1 MSEFLSRVV
10 ECISKTTRYP
20 TELLAVDA
28 DIEVDLGIDSV
39 KRVEIVI
46 ALGEEFGVNLVEQ
59 ERDPA
64 VRTIG
69 DIANWVQRFVG
80 DANSDENNSA
90 PSYLTN
96 GHNNGNGHSNGN
108 GRSNGNGHSNG
119 NGNHSSSILHNN
131 GTSNRLDAPQVS
143 AQPPM
148 HTRPSFNQS
157 PQPAWENANQLS
169 QSQPEASLSPSSQPL
184 KGRVALITG
193 SGRGV
198 GQVIAR
204 TLAAHGATVLVN
216 SFHSRDQGDQTTQL
230 IQNQGGQAEHLWGSV
245 AKSEHVDQIFD
256 HIEQRYG
263 GLDILVCNASDGQIG
278 SFMDLTAEDWDRAF
292 RTNVIGHYMCA
303 QRAVPLMRSRGG
315 GSIITMSA
323 IGAHHYVDGLG
334 SQGVAKAAV
343 ESMTKYL
350 ACEVGQFGI
359 RVNSVAAGPIYGDLI
374 SKFPDAA
381 ESRSRWESTSADGEL
396 TSPLDVARTISF
408 LVGDDA
414 RGINGAVWTVDHGFS
429 ATAPGQH
436 RTSSNQAAPASFS
449 VAR

>member
-1 MSEFLSRVV
+1 MMSELLTRVV
-10 ECISKTTRYP
+10 ACISKTTRYP

-28 DIEVDLGIDSV
+28 DIESDLGIDSV

-64 VRTIG
+64 IRTIG
-69 DIANWVQRFVG
+69 DIANWVQRFAG
-80 DANSDENNSA
+80 GS
-90 PSYLTN
+90 N
-96 GHNNGNGHSNGN
+96 GVEQKEDLSSVSNGSSSQNGNGV
-108 GRSNGNGHSNG
+108 
-119 NGNHSSSILHNN
+119 HSSKIAS
-131 GTSNRLDAPQVS
+131 SV
-143 AQPPM
+143 
-148 HTRPSFNQS
+148 SFNRWDAAHAPAPPKMSTQPSLSDS
-157 PQPAWENANQLS
+157 PETAWERESVSRNIQANGS
-169 QSQPEASLSPSSQPL
+169 QAVTYQPL
-184 KGRVALITG
+184 KGRIALITG
-193 SGRGV
+193 SGRSV

-204 TLAAHGATVLVN
+204 TLAAQGATVLVN
-216 SFHSRDQGDQTTQL
+216 SFHSREQGEQTAQL
-230 IQNQGGQAEHLWGSV
+230 IQSQGGNAEHLWGSV
-245 AKSEHVDQIFD
+245 AKQEHVDQIFN
-256 HIEQRYG
+256 HIENRYG

-278 SFMDLTAEDWDRAF
+278 SFMDLSADDFDRAF

-303 QRAVPLMRSRGG
+303 KRAVPLMRSRGG
-315 GSIITMSA
+315 GSIVTMSA

-374 SKFPDAA
+374 SKFPDASQ
-381 ESRSRWESTSADGEL
+381 SRSRWEATSSDGEL

-429 ATAPGQH
+429 ATAPGQQ
-436 RTSSNQAAPASFS
+436 RSSSNPAVSANFS
-449 VAR
+449 VAT

>member
-1 MSEFLSRVV
+1 MIMSEFLTRVV

-28 DIEVDLGIDSV
+28 DIESDLGIDSV

-80 DANSDENNSA
+80 DANSGEPKEDLSSA
-90 PSYLTN
+90 SNVSN
-96 GHNNGNGHSNGN
+96 GASTHNGNGV
-108 GRSNGNGHSNG
+108 
-119 NGNHSSSILHNN
+119 HSSGITNTN
-131 GTSNRLDAPQVS
+131 GSSNRWDAPHAPAPPAMS
-143 AQPPM
+143 TQPSLPA
-148 HTRPSFNQS
+148 S
-157 PQPAWENANQLS
+157 PEPTWES
-169 QSQPEASLSPSSQPL
+169 ESLSRNTQPGGSRAVSSQPL
-184 KGRVALITG
+184 KGRIALITG
-193 SGRGV
+193 SGRSV

-204 TLAAHGATVLVN
+204 TLAAQGATVLVN
-216 SFHSRDQGDQTTQL
+216 SFHSREQGEQTAQV
-230 IQNQGGQAEHLWGSV
+230 IQNQGGNAEHLWGSV
-245 AKSEHVDQIFD
+245 AKQEHVDQIFN
-256 HIEQRYG
+256 HIENRYG

-278 SFMDLTAEDWDRAF
+278 SFMDLTADDWDRAF
-292 RTNVIGHYMCA
+292 HTNVIGHYMCA
-303 QRAVPLMRSRGG
+303 KRAVPLMRARGG
-315 GSIITMSA
+315 GSIVTMSA

-374 SKFPDAA
+374 SKFPDAGQ
-381 ESRSRWESTSADGEL
+381 SRSRWEATSSDGEL

-429 ATAPGQH
+429 ATAPGQQ
-436 RTSSNQAAPASFS
+436 RSSSNPAVSANFG
-449 VAR
+449 VTR